1 MVSTRARHNYLLKV
15 GKEME
20 MLENYTVIVS
30 ISVETAVEDLRAEFA
45 ELLKL
50 ERVLDRGL
58 Q

>member
-20 MLENYTVIVS
+20 MLENYTVIIS
-30 ISVETAVEDLRAEFA
+30 ISVETAVKDLRIEFA
-45 ELLKL
+45 ELPKL